1 MTSATEGSQDMA
13 SDWVV
18 GCCSDDAQCRQAFF
32 SLFQRERQK
41 ALGTGGA
48 TLSAS
53 AKSVLMKLM
62 GFPAHDADLQSFD
75 YHLPRRDKLTV
86 QISKSY
92 HLFILLP

>member
-18 GCCSDDAQCRQAFF
+18 GCCSDYTPSVVRPPAFF
-32 SLFQRERQK
+32 SERGRRR
-41 ALGTGGA
+41 LVTGGA

-92 HLFILLP
+92 RLFILLP